1 MCVAQWSVC
10 CVVGSGEAQLR
21 PEIVMTASARQEA
34 CQWQRAGGRVIG
46 QSSGGLV
53 FQCAWGVAS
62 LSGRGV
68 HRHWHVREHCMPAH
82 VPASASVCAPPPQ
95 ARAQVMP
102 QIRYENSNSLAPDI
116 ALHNVHACSYTPD
129 RYFILSSQFN
139 LCAHNVMARAAR
151 GCGQR
156 AVSGRGGARRG
167 PRTYERRRVHS
178 LHTLPE
184 RSPHLPPPC
193 RPPG

>member
-102 QIRYENSNSLAPDI
+102 QIRDENSNSLAPDI
-116 ALHNVHACSYTPD
+116 ALHNCTPAVTRPTATLYFHLSLICVHTMSWRAPRAGAGSG
-129 RYFILSSQFN
+129 RK
-139 LCAHNVMARAAR
+139 AGGAARAA
-151 GCGQR
+151 GHE
-156 AVSGRGGARRG
+156 
-167 PRTYERRRVHS
+167 RT
-178 LHTLPE
+178 
-184 RSPHLPPPC
+184 
-193 RPPG
+193 